1 MKFFSALRTKNTKE
15 LEKLTTDQAL
25 LGKLSNGPV
34 LANLLQLSA
43 YSSMANN
50 KKYIAHFK
58 QFFTDYFLA
67 ELKKSP
73 QDRFVNEQCFGIFS
87 RAIVQHIFKN
97 NALLNELKEHI
108 SEITD
113 YLDDQTMLHQIAESY
128 AKKSEVN
135 VAHSIYAKLMKKFPG
150 DDKAQRKFLFYQA
163 FKDPKA
169 VNLAD

>member
-1 MKFFSALRTKNTKE
+1 
-15 LEKLTTDQAL
+15 
-25 LGKLSNGPV
+25 
-34 LANLLQLSA
+34 
-43 YSSMANN
+43 
-50 KKYIAHFK
+50 
-58 QFFTDYFLA
+58 
-67 ELKKSP
+67 
-73 QDRFVNEQCFGIFS
+73 
-87 RAIVQHIFKN
+87 VQHIFKN
-97 NALLNELKEHI
+97 NALLNELKDHI

>member
-87 RAIVQHIFKN
+87 RAIGKFFPAN
-97 NALLNELKEHI
+97 
-108 SEITD
+108 
-113 YLDDQTMLHQIAESY
+113 QI
-128 AKKSEVN
+128 
-135 VAHSIYAKLMKKFPG
+135 
-150 DDKAQRKFLFYQA
+150 
-163 FKDPKA
+163 
-169 VNLAD
+169 